1 MTERE
6 RERERGGG
14 ERWRVVYSALRGQVP
29 LSAAKK
35 SEEERR
41 ERRGEESRGRRGGE
55 GRGRDRAE
63 RNLHAAIHNDE
74 TRRRSARR
82 AAPRRAARP
91 GLADPHILSMTG
103 RLMVARSVGPV
114 PTVLVGPYP
123 RPRVY
128 AAVLSPSVPPRL
140 PRPPPSD
147 CSLGAH
153 RARSRRCRRCRR
165 CRRRWAHGGLLLS
178 RLRRSIFSFARPSDH
193 GHTAVVAA
201 AAAATVTAV
210 AADATQY
217 RLAMGYRRRAEKRER
232 AKRRWN
238 QCV

>member
-1 MTERE
+1 
-6 RERERGGG
+6 
-14 ERWRVVYSALRGQVP
+14 
-29 LSAAKK
+29 
-35 SEEERR
+35 
-41 ERRGEESRGRRGGE
+41 
-55 GRGRDRAE
+55 
-63 RNLHAAIHNDE
+63 LHAAIHNDE